1 MNIEE
6 MIFNGASEEEIQEA
20 LNQIKAEK
28 ARQEAALRAEQEKK
42 KTSAEKEALKTE
54 GRAYLINALIAYSEA
69 FDLLDEGEIWDEKDI
84 AKAEEM
90 IKKLEEMIP
99 LYIKLA
105 ELQGEMDKKFGI
117 EDLDNFGFGL
127 GGLF

>member
-6 MIFNGASEEEIQEA
+6 MIFNGASEEEIQKA

-28 ARQEAALRAEQEKK
+28 ARQEAALRAEQE
-42 KTSAEKEALKTE
+42 TQDEKEALKAE
-54 GRAYLINALIAYSEA
+54 GRAYLINALIAYSSA
-69 FDLLDEGEIWDEKDI
+69 FDLLDEGETWDEEEV

-90 IKKLEEMIP
+90 IKKLEAMIP
-99 LYIKLA
+99 LYVKLA

-117 EDLDNFGFGL
+117 EDLGNFGFGL
-127 GGLF
+127 GGII

>member
-6 MIFNGASEEEIQEA
+6 MIFNGASEEEIQKA

-28 ARQEAALRAEQEKK
+28 ARQEAALRASQ
-42 KTSAEKEALKTE
+42 KTQDKKEALKAE
-54 GRAYLINALIAYSEA
+54 GRAYAINALIAYSEA
-69 FDLLDEGEIWDEKDI
+69 FDLLSEDETWDEEDI
-84 AKAEEM
+84 AKAEDM
-90 IKKLEEMIP
+90 LKKLEEMIP
-99 LYIKLA
+99 LYIQLGR
-105 ELQGEMDKKFGI
+105 LQGEMDKKLGI

>member
-6 MIFNGASEEEIQEA
+6 MIFNGASEEEIQQA

-28 ARQEAALRAEQEKK
+28 ARQEEALRAKEHRKDD
-42 KTSAEKEALKTE
+42 KEALKAE
-54 GRAYLINALIAYSEA
+54 GRAHLINALICYSHV
-69 FDLLDEGEIWDEKDI
+69 FDLLDEGEEWDEEDV

-90 IKKLEEMIP
+90 LKKVEDIIP

-105 ELQGEMDKKFGI
+105 QMQDDMD
-117 EDLDNFGFGL
+117 DMFGL
-127 GGLF
+127 EFFGGGR